1 LVEKQEI
8 KMKSGIGLT
17 LAALLLAGLACGF
30 SVGGPTPPASPIPVS
45 TESVG
50 ELQENLL
57 KAATSV
63 PAGGAVSVTVTE
75 QQLTSMVALRLQDQ
89 QELQGLPIR
98 DPQVFLRDGKIQLFG
113 VAEAGGLTANALIVI
128 SATVTPEGSVVFKA
142 EEANLGP
149 IPVPDNLLEQVSTA
163 INEAFTGNLGS
174 TVTGLRITNV
184 AIEDGQ
190 LSLTG
195 QFTR

>member
-1 LVEKQEI
+1 MYLV
-8 KMKSGIGLT
+8 

-50 ELQENLL
+50 ELQDNLL

-63 PAGGAVSVTVTE
+63 PASGEISITVTE
-75 QQLTSMVALRLQDQ
+75 QQLTSIVALRLQDQ
-89 QELQGLPIR
+89 KNLPIR

-113 VAEAGGLTANALIVI
+113 VAEAGGLRANALIVI
-128 SATVTPEGSVVFKA
+128 SANLTPEGGVVFKA
-142 EEANLGP
+142 EEANFGP

-174 TVTGLRITNV
+174 TATGMRVTGIS
-184 AIEDGQ
+184 IQDGQ

-195 QFTR
+195 RLTR